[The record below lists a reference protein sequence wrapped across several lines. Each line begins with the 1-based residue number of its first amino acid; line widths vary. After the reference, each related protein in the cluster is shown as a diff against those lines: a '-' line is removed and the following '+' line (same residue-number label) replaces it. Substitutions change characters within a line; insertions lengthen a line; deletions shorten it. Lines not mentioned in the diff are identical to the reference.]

1 MSDVMCIMT
10 RLWYIHRVW
19 YTAERYRPS
28 GTGRVVGPFVLTLQL
43 YAVLTFSQVSRGC
56 ARDGKRRERAAAASD
71 GWAHSINARGGQCT
85 AAERAL

>member
-43 YAVLTFSQVSRGC
+43 YDVLTFSQVSRGSQGSQDPVIC
-56 ARDGKRRERAAAASD
+56 TQ
-71 GWAHSINARGGQCT
+71 GG
-85 AAERAL
+85 